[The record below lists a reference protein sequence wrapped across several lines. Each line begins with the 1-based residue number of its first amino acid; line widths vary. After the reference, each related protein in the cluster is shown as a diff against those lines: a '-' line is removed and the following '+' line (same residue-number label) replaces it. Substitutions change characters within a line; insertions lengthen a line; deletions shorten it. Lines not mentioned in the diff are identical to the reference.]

1 MVEESTIIIQA
12 TVKACMYPSMV
23 CFEFLNTYFQLLW
36 FIL

>member
-12 TVKACMYPSMV
+12 TVEACMCPSVV
-23 CFEFLNTYFQLLW
+23 CLEFLNTYFQLLW